1 MLFSLTIFYHPRT
14 HSLRHVLTV
23 YPYLHVC
30 TCRVFRVRAD
40 DSSVP
45 LRDARGF
52 CVPAAFNEVGLIMNV
67 VNNDV
72 VERRFDGYSDSAASK
87 SKLLHDV
94 LRKGDCYFNSGDLLS
109 RSSDGFY
116 YW

>member
-1 MLFSLTIFYHPRT
+1 VTEEDH
-14 HSLRHVLTV
+14 
-23 YPYLHVC
+23 
-30 TCRVFRVRAD
+30 
-40 DSSVP
+40 SVP
-45 LRDARGF
+45 LRNAQGF

-67 VNNDV
+67 VDNHS
-72 VERRFDGYSDSAASK
+72 VERRFDGYSDSVASK
-87 SKLLHDV
+87 SKLLYDV